1 MSDKPLPRESRVYF
15 EGEAWRIAAVGQS
28 VYYLRDETSD
38 WMVTAPRELVT
49 PIPSRP
55 PVQLER
61 AVRVLAQ
68 RKTPRPTPPP

>member
-1 MSDKPLPRESRVYF
+1 MSDKPLPRDSRVYF
-15 EGEAWRIAAVGQS
+15 EGEAWRIAAVGQA

-38 WMVTAPRELVT
+38 WMVTAPRALVT

-61 AVRVLAQ
+61 AVRTME
-68 RKTPRPTPPP
+68 RKR